1 LPGGGESS
9 RGSKPEVCMR
19 AYLVFTGSGPILIL
33 TTFPSVTDPRLVE
46 KLKAKGIRKFLAYE
60 VPLARTRELYGAPF
74 EVVAADLVG
83 REDVRVLDFNGHHI
97 FANFSLREL
106 GEAISY
112 EEPA

>member
-1 LPGGGESS
+1 
-9 RGSKPEVCMR
+9 MR
-19 AYLVFTGSGPILIL
+19 AYLVFSGSGPILIL
-33 TTFPSVTDPRLVE
+33 TTYSSVTDPRLVE
-46 KLKAKGIRKFLAYE
+46 KLKAKGIGKFVAYE
-60 VPLARTRELYGAPF
+60 VPLERTRELYGAPF

-106 GEAISY
+106 GEAVHF

>member
-1 LPGGGESS
+1 
-9 RGSKPEVCMR
+9 MR